1 MTVSKEYAQ
10 ALFALGVEANDTEL
24 YLAALKGIDKVIN
37 DNPKYLEFLA
47 CPSIAIKERTDA
59 IKKAFKDKIPANVLN
74 FLCLLCEKGHIN
86 ELCET
91 INEFYELYK
100 EANRIISAEVIS
112 AAELHDEQKQRLEEK
127 LEKLYKCKVQITYSL
142 DKSLLGGVTVK
153 VAGKVLDQSL
163 KHRLKS
169 IKEVINQ

>member
-1 MTVSKEYAQ
+1 
-10 ALFALGVEANDTEL
+10 
-24 YLAALKGIDKVIN
+24 
-37 DNPKYLEFLA
+37 
-47 CPSIAIKERTDA
+47 
-59 IKKAFKDKIPANVLN
+59 
-74 FLCLLCEKGHIN
+74 LCEKGHIN

-112 AAELHDEQKQRLEEK
+112 AAELSDEQKQRLEEK